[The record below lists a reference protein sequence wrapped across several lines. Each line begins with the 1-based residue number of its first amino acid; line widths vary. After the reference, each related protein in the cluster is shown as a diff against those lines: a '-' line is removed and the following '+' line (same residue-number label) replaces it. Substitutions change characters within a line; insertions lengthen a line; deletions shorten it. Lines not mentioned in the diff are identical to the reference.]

1 MLTVIGAAGA
11 TGSVRRARLVLR
23 IQTSFGGGTSSAL
36 SSWAARAAASP
47 RKSCTTPT
55 VIRPPAAST
64 RVIRAACLPSVRSV
78 DPAVVPA
85 GLEVGGVALGEGG
98 EVGAGDD
105 GPAAGD
111 EVGATAGSVLSLQ
124 PDPSSRASA
133 SPPPA
138 ISRET
143 SAVGVTADR
152 SRVERNRRLD
162 PVGSEECGSRDGEP
176 KRP

>member
-1 MLTVIGAAGA
+1 MRVTWPSATVSQKTPCSRPSMPASSASVLATFFVELPDSAAPWTFTVIGAAGA

-124 PDPSSRASA
+124 PDPS
-133 SPPPA
+133 
-138 ISRET
+138 
-143 SAVGVTADR
+143 
-152 SRVERNRRLD
+152 
-162 PVGSEECGSRDGEP
+162 
-176 KRP
+176 